1 MNDIGIVKT
10 TFLRELKALR
20 RSNTHL
26 IIMVADA
33 LLSMVSAEVIFLNFN
48 YSPIVFQ
55 AVLIIFFTEF
65 FSFFVIL
72 LISPS
77 LTITEERELGTWNI
91 LRSHQDDLTPVKL
104 GKVIFQLFYSIIM
117 ILIAVL
123 SLIFIYIVNYGF
135 YFASSLTVTRSV
147 TTVLDT
153 YYPGGVFIFPQ
164 PENISG
170 MLTFSWYASFQVIG
184 VAIIVAFLM
193 TFMGLCISRVSG
205 NRTFSV
211 VLSVFVFVIFTALYS
226 ISTNSVGPL
235 TKIKTVLIAANP
247 SFLFPVI
254 GDVTG
259 LKTLVYLINN
269 GTYTLA
275 VSSPYYGSF
284 SYTVILITLFLIF
297 IAILFFP
304 ELPEVKKWKRNTR

>member
-1 MNDIGIVKT
+1 MNDLGIVKA
-10 TFLRELKALR
+10 TFLRELKTIR

-26 IIMVADA
+26 IILVADA
-33 LLSMVSAEVIFLNFN
+33 LLSMVSAEVTFLNYN
-48 YSPIVFQ
+48 YSSIVFQ

-135 YFASSLTVTRSV
+135 SFASSLTVTRSV
-147 TTVLDT
+147 TTVLNT

-164 PENISG
+164 TEQING
-170 MLTFSWYASFQVIG
+170 MLTFSWYTSLQVIG
-184 VAIIVAFLM
+184 VAIIVVFLM

-205 NRTFSV
+205 NRTFSI

-226 ISTNSVGPL
+226 ISTNSIGPL
-235 TKIKTVLIAANP
+235 TKIKTALIAANP
-247 SFLFPVI
+247 SFLFPVV
-254 GDVTG
+254 GDITG
-259 LKTLVYLINN
+259 LKTLVYPIKN
-269 GTYTLA
+269 GTSTLS
-275 VSSPYYGSF
+275 VSSPYYGLF
-284 SYTVILITLFLIF
+284 TYIVIIIALFLIF

-304 ELPEVKKWKRNTR
+304 ELTEVKKWKRNTR